1 MHNLYDIVVP
11 PLVNRF
17 RALDQ
22 ILTLLTQHCETHKV
36 KEDFFIND
44 RLYPDMLPLSSQ
56 VRIATDMAKGAVGRL
71 TVLEIPKFEDNET
84 TITELQARLRALID
98 FFATLNAEAFNGAED
113 KIVTVKR
120 ANGEVALEANGW
132 DYVQN
137 FVLPNVY
144 FHLATAYNILR
155 HRGVVLGKKDFIGRL

>member
-1 MHNLYDIVVP
+1 M
-11 PLVNRF
+11 
-17 RALDQ
+17 
-22 ILTLLTQHCETHKV
+22 
-36 KEDFFIND
+36 
-44 RLYPDMLPLSSQ
+44 
-56 VRIATDMAKGAVGRL
+56 TDMAKGAVGRL

>member
-1 MHNLYDIVVP
+1 
-11 PLVNRF
+11 
-17 RALDQ
+17 
-22 ILTLLTQHCETHKV
+22 
-36 KEDFFIND
+36 
-44 RLYPDMLPLSSQ
+44 MLPLSSQ
-56 VRIATDMAKGAVGRL
+56 VRIATDIAKGAVGRL

-84 TITELQARLRALID
+84 TIAELQARLRALID
-98 FFATLNAEAFNGAED
+98 FFATLNAEVFNGAEF

-120 ANGEVALEANGW
+120 ANGEVEANGW